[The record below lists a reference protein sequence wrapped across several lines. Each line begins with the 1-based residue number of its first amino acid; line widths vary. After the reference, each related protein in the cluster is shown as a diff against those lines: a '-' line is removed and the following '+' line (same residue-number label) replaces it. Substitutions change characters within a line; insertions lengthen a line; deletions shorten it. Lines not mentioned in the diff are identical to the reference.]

1 MDTEIAQCI
10 EENLAPWPGAWK
22 ERQPDEYLRVDAYQ
36 KVLAQYK
43 DTVSQYTVSH
53 RLCHQIKQKTD

>member
-10 EENLAPWPGAWK
+10 EENLAPWPDAWR

-36 KVLAQYK
+36 KVLAHYK
-43 DTVSQYTVSH
+43 VTVSQYTVSH
-53 RLCHQIKQKTD
+53 RLYH

>member
-10 EENLAPWPGAWK
+10 EENLAPWPNAWE
-22 ERQPDEYLRVDAYQ
+22 ERQPDEYLRVDVYQ

-53 RLCHQIKQKTD
+53 RPYHQESRLTL